1 MRSPLLQAFRT
12 AKRQAFTLVEI
23 LVALTLLGLLTAM
36 LFSSFNAVVRS
47 WDIGRA
53 SIDATGHA
61 DYIMEQ
67 LTAAIRSAYYP
78 GSGEKYGLIFTDDG
92 EGDSARDTIE
102 WSKVG
107 PALIGE
113 DAEFAEVPH
122 RVRVSITDPQGDVP
136 GGFAVRAWR
145 QDFQQDDFDIEEQPV
160 DLVISPKV
168 IAFNCRMLDP
178 DQARTADDEINW
190 IDEWTKTNT
199 LPTALEV
206 TLWMRPA
213 DDDEDPIESKRIIEL
228 PMGALSQN
236 PNLAASANTEARAGT
251 STAIGGG
258 HKNHPGQSGGN
269 SPFIPGNGEPPPPG
283 NASGNRPSNGSIGGG
298 GRPGNRP
305 SNPADDLFRPA
316 N

>member
-1 MRSPLLQAFRT
+1 MRTSLLQTFRT

-23 LVALTLLGLLTAM
+23 LAALTLLGLLTAM
-36 LFSSFNAVVRS
+36 LFSSFNSVVRS
-47 WDIGRA
+47 WDVGRA
-53 SIDATGHA
+53 AIDATGHA

-78 GSGEKYGLIFTDDG
+78 GSGETYGLIFTDDG
-92 EGDSARDTIE
+92 EGNSARDIIE

-113 DAEFAEVPH
+113 DAEFAQVPH
-122 RVRVSITDPQGDVP
+122 RVRVSINDPQGDMP

-145 QDFQQDDFDIEEQPV
+145 QDFQQDDFNTEEQPV
-160 DLVISPKV
+160 DLIISPKV

-178 DQARTADDEINW
+178 DQARTVDDEINW

-206 TLWMRPA
+206 TLWMKPA
-213 DDDEDPIESKRIIEL
+213 DDDGEPFESKRIIEL

-236 PNLAASANTEARAGT
+236 PNLATSANTEARAGT
-251 STAIGGG
+251 ATAVGGG
-258 HKNHPGQSGGN
+258 HKDRPGQGGN
-269 SPFIPGNGEPPPPG
+269 SPFIPGNGEPSTPG
-283 NASGNRPSNGSIGGG
+283 NGKPPSDGIRPGGG

-305 SNPADDLFRPA
+305 ANPAEDLFRPA